1 MPRCPKLLALAT
13 ATFCSLG
20 LLLPARPAAT
30 APEAAVRIVDLAT
43 PEAVD
48 TLILGAAEKDQLGN
62 DLGAGDVNADGLLDL
77 VAGANWGSG
86 TGRNIVGRSYAI
98 FGRLLWPAQLDL
110 NQSGQLDWSFMGEG
124 RESRLG
130 SAVASGDLDG
140 DGIADLALGSL
151 LADPGDRTNAGAVY
165 IMLGGKDVKG
175 RVDFLTDLA
184 DASIIGA
191 STRVDSDQLGTDLAI
206 GDFNGDGRKDLAVAS
221 VFRADRSGSVFV
233 WWGPFPR
240 GRRLNRANQA
250 ANWTITGP
258 APNALFGATI
268 EAGDVTGDGI
278 DDLLASAFNLRDGPQ
293 GSGVV
298 HVFPG
303 SRTAGGTVDLA
314 EASSPIEVVGRENM
328 YLGGAIS
335 PGSCSCRG
343 LAIDVSDITGDGKPD
358 LIAGAPLSAERLG
371 GAVVLAGP
379 LALGRH
385 DLATRPYLALT
396 GVLPDGRVGWSLA
409 TGNLDDDGQLD
420 LVLTAPWADPKGRED
435 AGVVYGLRGPLP
447 AVGEIAMDKAPLV
460 IYGAEAG
467 GGNASVTALLADTDG
482 DEHDDLH
489 LGFPDTDPF
498 RRQSVGIITIQ
509 RGPLLETLAT
519 ATPTASN
526 TATRT
531 VTPTRTATH
540 TASPT
545 ATETPIPPTATAT
558 PPATPTPTAT
568 RGTPLRPTPTA
579 TRGTPRTP
587 TATRRPAT
595 ATATRDATVKLI
607 PRAYLPRVVRARPVT
622 RPSEGVSW
630 RK

>member
-1 MPRCPKLLALAT
+1 MPRCPKLLALAA
-13 ATFCSLG
+13 ATLCGLG
-20 LLLPARPAAT
+20 LLLPVRPAAT
-30 APEAAVRIVDLAT
+30 APGAAVRVVDLAT
-43 PEAVD
+43 PEAID

-62 DLGAGDVNADGLLDL
+62 DLGAGDVNDDGLLDL

-130 SAVASGDLDG
+130 SAVASGDLNG
-140 DGIADLALGSL
+140 DGIDDLALGSL

-175 RVDFLTDLA
+175 RVDFLTDEA

-206 GDFNGDGRKDLAVAS
+206 GDFNGDGKKDIAVAS
-221 VFRADRSGSVFV
+221 VFRADRAGAVFV

-240 GRRLNRANQA
+240 GRRLNRANQP

-258 APNALFGATI
+258 AQNALFGATI

-278 DDLLASAFNLRDGPQ
+278 DDLLASAFNLRDGPA

-298 HVFPG
+298 HIFPG

-314 EASSPIEVVGRENM
+314 EAVSPIEVVGRENM

-343 LAIDVSDITGDGKPD
+343 LALVVSDITGDDKPD
-358 LIAGAPLSAERLG
+358 LIAGAPLSGGRLG
-371 GAVVLAGP
+371 GIRLGEVVVLAGP

-385 DLATRPYLALT
+385 DLATRPHLSLG
-396 GVLPDGRVGWSLA
+396 GVLPDARLGWSLA
-409 TGNLDDDGQLD
+409 TGHLDDDGQLD
-420 LVLTAPWADPKGRED
+420 LVLAAPWADPKERED

-447 AVGEIAMDKAPLV
+447 AVGEIAMDSAPLV

-498 RRQSVGIITIQ
+498 RRQSVGIISVL
-509 RGPLLETLAT
+509 RGPLLETLVT
-519 ATPTASN
+519 ATPTATN
-526 TATRT
+526 TATAT
-531 VTPTRTATH
+531 DTPTPTATF

-545 ATETPIPPTATAT
+545 ATETAVPPTATAT
-558 PPATPTPTAT
+558 TPVTPTS
-568 RGTPLRPTPTA
+568 TA

-595 ATATRDATVKLI
+595 ATRDATMKII

-622 RPSEGVSW
+622 RPSAGVNW